1 MTTTSAPA
9 LLRHDWS
16 LEEARALHDLP
27 LFQLVDQAREVHK
40 RHHPE
45 GKVQLCT
52 LLSVKT
58 GGCPENCSYCPQSSH
73 HEGGVDAEK
82 MLDVEE
88 VLASARRAKEIGST
102 RFCMGAA
109 WREIKDG
116 PAFDKVVEM
125 VRGVKDLGLE
135 ACATLGML
143 NDEQAKRLADAGLDA
158 YNHNLDT
165 SRSAYKSIVT
175 TRTYD
180 DRLMTLKRVRNAG
193 ITVCSGGIIGMG
205 ETIDDRVMML
215 VELARFEP
223 HPESVPI
230 NALVRVPGTPLA
242 ELPPVT
248 GVELVRMVAT
258 ARLMM
263 PLTRVRLSAG
273 RAELSEEAQ
282 LLALYAGANS
292 IFYGDK
298 LLTTPNP
305 GANEDAALLQ
315 RAGLTALAPAELGS
329 ALRRLGFAAIPRGG
343 YPPRESGRT

>member
-1 MTTTSAPA
+1 MTAEHVS
-9 LLRHDWS
+9 LRHDWS
-16 LEEARALHDLP
+16 LAEARALHDLP
-27 LFQLVDQAREVHK
+27 LFELVDRARAVHK
-40 RHHPE
+40 AFHPD

-58 GGCPENCSYCPQSSH
+58 GGCPEDCAYCPQSSH
-73 HEGGVDAEK
+73 HETDVGAEK
-82 MLDVEE
+82 MLDVGA
-88 VLASARRAKEIGST
+88 VLSAAQRAKDAGAT

-109 WREIKDG
+109 WREVKDG
-116 PAFDKVVEM
+116 PAFDRVVDM
-125 VRGVKDLGLE
+125 VKGVKELGLE

-143 NDEQAKRLADAGLDA
+143 NDAQAKRLAAAGLDA

-180 DRLMTLKRVRNAG
+180 DRLRTLASVRSAG

-205 ETIDDRVMML
+205 ESIDDRVSML
-215 VELARFEP
+215 IELAKMDP
-223 HPESVPI
+223 HPESVPV

-242 ELPPVT
+242 MLPPVT

-258 ARLMM
+258 ARMMM
-263 PLTRVRLSAG
+263 PRSRVRLSAG
-273 RAELSEEAQ
+273 RAELSDEAQ

-305 GANEDAALLQ
+305 GANEDAELLA
-315 RAGLTALAPAELGS
+315 RAGLEAL
-329 ALRRLGFAAIPRGG
+329 
-343 YPPRESGRT
+343 